1 MLTTVFNLLKVAA
14 VILYLTTLASLII
27 EPLTVYRGLLF
38 SIIAVLLLAH
48 IAEYLMVKKK
58 LTQSSESPNHHFL
71 QVLLFGFLYWVP
83 LLYPTDKNSQFTHI
97 R

>member
-14 VILYLTTLASLII
+14 VILYLITLASLII
-27 EPLTVYRGLLF
+27 EPLAAYRGLLF
-38 SIIAVLLLAH
+38 SVTAVLLLAH

-58 LTQSSESPNHHFL
+58 LTQSSESPYHHFL

-83 LLYPTDKNSQFTHI
+83 LLYPADKNSQVTDI